1 MIKKLGFAGLFG
13 FIADLLTFFQFFTWL
28 LELCGV
34 DFTKAENINKW
45 ISIGGLV
52 LIGLSFVL
60 ILLYT
65 HIRQKEVGTHG
76 IACDLIPFLRYKLL
90 NRHHTMLSSLH
101 RELYHRT
108 EKVKEIILTIQK
120 ERYRNHRNQMPL
132 APLSINDIEEPMRN
146 LMNAFHRALYQVFG
160 IDSTIS
166 LYLISEANGETILKR
181 SLLQR
186 SVYEMKRN
194 ERRPTDNQYIIHRDN
209 ELGLREFAT
218 RAKRYNERNGNGQYK
233 KNSYFD
239 YVLSTSHNA
248 YLSNDLK
255 EDEQNDDFFSS
266 SNHYLQFYESLG
278 VFAIVPPEREQD
290 REAAIKGLLTFDCHK
305 TNRFSEEE
313 CTLMMGLMAHFVYDI
328 LESLKFVNY
337 E

>member
-1 MIKKLGFAGLFG
+1 MIKKLGFVGFVG
-13 FIADLLTFFQFFTWL
+13 FIANLLTFFQFFTWL
-28 LELCGV
+28 LKFCGV
-34 DFTKAENINKW
+34 EITKAEIINKW
-45 ISIGGLV
+45 ISIGGLA
-52 LIGLSFVL
+52 LIGLSFAL
-60 ILLYT
+60 IIFFT
-65 HIRQKEVGTHG
+65 HKRQKEVGTHG
-76 IACDLIPFLRYKLL
+76 IACDLIPFLRFKLL

-120 ERYRNHRNQMPL
+120 ERYRNHRNQVPI

-146 LMNAFHRALYQVFG
+146 LMNAFHWALYQVFG

-181 SLLQR
+181 SLLQL
-186 SVYEMKRN
+186 SFYETKRN

-209 ELGLREFAT
+209 ELGLHEFAT
-218 RAKRYNERNGNGQYK
+218 RAKRYNEQNGNGQYK

-248 YLSNDLK
+248 YLSNNLK
-255 EDEQNDDFFSS
+255 EDEHNNVFFSS